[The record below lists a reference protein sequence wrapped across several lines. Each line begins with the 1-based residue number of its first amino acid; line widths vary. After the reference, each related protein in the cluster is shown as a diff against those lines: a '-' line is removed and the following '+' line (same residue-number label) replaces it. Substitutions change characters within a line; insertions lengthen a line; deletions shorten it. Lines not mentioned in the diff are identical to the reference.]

1 VAVARPRNCPVR
13 DRLLQ
18 AAMELFASR
27 GYAATSIRE
36 IVEAAGVT
44 KPVLYYHF
52 QSKEGLFLALFAAL
66 QATMDETL
74 ARSLAASGSARARI
88 VRLFDAFFA
97 LFEEHQ
103 ASVRFLNAA
112 YWGPAEGAP
121 PVDFEAVHLRFATAV
136 ERMVAEGV
144 VAGEFRRARAL
155 DVAHVLLAV
164 VSYSMDLA
172 LARPELNPGRAGLH
186 RALDLVF
193 TGIASRKPSPRRTS
207 P

>member
-1 VAVARPRNCPVR
+1 MALVQPRNCPVR
-13 DRLLQ
+13 DRLLH

-52 QSKEGLFLALFAAL
+52 QSKEGLFLALFDAL
-66 QATMDETL
+66 QVTVEDKL
-74 ARSLAASGSARARI
+74 SRSLALPGKARERI
-88 VRLFDAFFA
+88 GRLFDAFFA
-97 LFEEHQ
+97 LFEEHR
-103 ASVRFLNAA
+103 ASVRFMNAA
-112 YWGPAEGAP
+112 YWGPAEGVPAI
-121 PVDFEAVHLRFATAV
+121 DLSGLHLKFVTTL

-144 VAGEFRRARAL
+144 AAGELGRARVA
-155 DVAHVLLAV
+155 DVAHTLLAV
-164 VSYSMDLA
+164 LSYSMDLA
-172 LARPELNPGRAGLH
+172 LAHPEASPGRAGLH

-193 TGIASRKPSPRRTS
+193 TGIASPSAFRRRSS

>member
-1 VAVARPRNCPVR
+1 VR

-18 AAMELFASR
+18 SAMELFASR

-52 QSKEGLFLALFAAL
+52 ESKEGLFLALFDAL
-66 QATMDETL
+66 QVVVEEKL
-74 ARSLAASGSARARI
+74 SRSLTLPGKARERI
-88 VRLFDAFFA
+88 GRLFDAFFA
-97 LFEEHQ
+97 LFEEHR
-103 ASVRFLNAA
+103 ASVRFMNAA
-112 YWGPAEGAP
+112 YWGPAEGVPAIDLSGLHAKF
-121 PVDFEAVHLRFATAV
+121 VSTL

-144 VAGEFRRARAL
+144 AAGELGRARAA
-155 DVAHVLLAV
+155 DVAHTLLAV
-164 VSYSMDLA
+164 LSYSMDLA
-172 LARPELNPGRAGLH
+172 LAHPEASPGRAGLH

-193 TGIASRKPSPRRTS
+193 TGIASRKTSRRTS